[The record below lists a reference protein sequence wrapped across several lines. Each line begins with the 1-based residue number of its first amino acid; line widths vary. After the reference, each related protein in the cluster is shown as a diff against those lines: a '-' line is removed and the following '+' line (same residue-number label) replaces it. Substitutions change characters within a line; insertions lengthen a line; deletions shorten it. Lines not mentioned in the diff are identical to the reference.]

1 MNASSPMVHPFPA
14 RMAPQLALDRLPRQQ
29 ARSFRI
35 LDPMMGSGTIPV
47 LAAMRRHE
55 AVGFDSDPLAV
66 LMARAWGRSLVSGK
80 FMRAARE
87 VVRLG
92 REQEGQ
98 AFTHPDLETQKF
110 IDYWFDRR
118 TQLRLAALA
127 RAIIDQPHDLQVPLS
142 CAFSRLII
150 TKDAGASRARDVSHS
165 RPHRVRTHASF
176 DPLDKFAFSAEVVLK
191 RHRALGK
198 RRPQRETLRLDNG
211 DARALP
217 LPDGSIDVVMT
228 SPPYLQAI
236 DYMRGHRFSL
246 VWMGYSVGELRELR
260 GTAIGSERQLDPPE
274 DWCYEVE
281 EGFAKNLPPRSRGIL
296 RRYITDLERV
306 LGEISRVLD
315 TDGKVIFVV
324 ADATMSGSLINV
336 SELLGRVA
344 ARHGLQCTDRL
355 VRELPRN
362 RRYLPPPSDGTG
374 ALDKR
379 MRSESCLTFT
389 YQG

>member
-1 MNASSPMVHPFPA
+1 MNASLPLVHPFPA
-14 RMAPQLALDRLPRQQ
+14 RMAPQLALDRLPRPQ

-47 LAAMRRHE
+47 LAAMRKHE
-55 AVGFDSDPLAV
+55 AVGFDLDPLAV
-66 LMARAWGRSLVSGK
+66 LMARAWGRPLAPRK
-80 FMRAARE
+80 FMSAARE
-87 VVRLG
+87 VVQLG
-92 REQEGQ
+92 REQEGE
-98 AFTHPDLETQKF
+98 AFDHPDPETQEF
-110 IDYWFDRR
+110 IDYWFDRQ

-127 RAIIDQPHDLQVPLS
+127 RAIVDQPDDLQEPLW

-165 RPHRVRTHASF
+165 RPHRVRMHASF
-176 DPLDKFAFSAEVVLK
+176 DPLDKFAVSAEVMLK

-198 RRPQRETLRLDNG
+198 GRPTAETLRLESG

-236 DYMRGHRFSL
+236 DYMRGHRLSL
-246 VWMGYSVGELRELR
+246 VWMGYGVGELREVR
-260 GTAIGSERQLDPPE
+260 GTTIGTERQLDPPE
-274 DWCYEVE
+274 SWCHEVE
-281 EGFAKNLPPRSRGIL
+281 TESAAELPPRSRGIL
-296 RRYITDLERV
+296 RRYITDLDRV
-306 LGEISRVLD
+306 IGEIARVLD
-315 TDGKVIFVV
+315 TNGKATFVV
-324 ADATMSGSLINV
+324 ADATISGSLINV
-336 SELLGRVA
+336 SELLERVA
-344 ARHGLQCTDRL
+344 ARHGLRCTDRL

-374 ALDKR
+374 TLDKR
-379 MRSESCLTFT
+379 MRCESCMTFT